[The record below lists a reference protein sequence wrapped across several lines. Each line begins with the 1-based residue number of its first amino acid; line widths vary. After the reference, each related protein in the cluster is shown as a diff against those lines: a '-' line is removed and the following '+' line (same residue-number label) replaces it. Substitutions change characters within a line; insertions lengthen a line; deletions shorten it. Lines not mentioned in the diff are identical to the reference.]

1 MRRAWFLLL
10 ALLAASTAAFA
21 QSASTDSQTLQS
33 LLAEV
38 RQMRKDLQTT
48 TVASHRVQILLYR
61 LQSQQAAVARARQRV
76 DEVHSK
82 LAEVRLVVQHFTSE
96 IERNEAALN
105 DSQNPADRKEFE
117 TMLPRL
123 KRELES
129 QKAAEQDWETKE
141 AEAVQNLRSEET
153 KLTALE
159 EQLARLDRDLEK
171 SSH

>member
-1 MRRAWFLLL
+1 MRLAWLLL
-10 ALLAASTAAFA
+10 LGLFVASNTAFA
-21 QSASTDSQTLQS
+21 QSAPTDSQTLQA
-33 LLAEV
+33 LLSEV

-61 LQSQQAAVARARQRV
+61 SQSQQAAVARAQQRL
-76 DEVHSK
+76 DEVHSR
-82 LAEVRLVVQHFTSE
+82 LADAQAGVRHFASE
-96 IERNEAALN
+96 IERDEFALN
-105 DSQNPADRKEFE
+105 DSQNSPDRKQVEG
-117 TMLPRL
+117 MLAAA
-123 KRELES
+123 KRELEV

-159 EQLARLDRDLEK
+159 EQLDRLDRDLEK

>member
-10 ALLAASTAAFA
+10 ALLTASTAAFA

-48 TVASHRVQILLYR
+48 TVASQRVQILLYR
-61 LQSQQAAVARARQRV
+61 LQSQQAAVARAQQRL
-76 DEVHSK
+76 DEVHSR
-82 LAEVRLVVQHFTSE
+82 LADAQAGVRHFSSE
-96 IERNEAALN
+96 IERDEFALN
-105 DSQNPADRKEFE
+105 DSQNSPDRKQVEG
-117 TMLPRL
+117 MLAAA
-123 KRELES
+123 KRELEV

-153 KLTALE
+153 KLTVLE
-159 EQLARLDRDLEK
+159 EQLDRLDRDLEK
-171 SSH
+171 ASH